1 MAALPNTNISTSLV
15 GTTLGSSSRD
25 VGTLCTHPNINK
37 WSKWKPVRSNKETGI
52 TSDELKMIK
61 YGLHLHNFST
71 IQDLINFYESGEASW
86 RYDKPRGYINLEYFR
101 LGDFRTYDHDVR
113 ESYTMFKPN
122 SVSAATTLP
131 ITYNKKLSYP
141 STGVSIEDLDLDLMC
156 LGGTVAKNGVLLKH
170 FTLPNPISSYQDTIV
185 AEIPIDGLFGIHQA
199 YAFLAERNPIVPS
212 NIDRYYAL
220 ENGRLGNFDT
230 DGGNPTWGFSS
241 TLTGMLT
248 DNPVQDY
255 TVTWQLKLT
264 NSRETP
270 IIFPNC
276 IVKVLYQNTDPVNG
290 VLSDGEQ
297 MVNLGSIT
305 VAAGQTETRNGTFE
319 QVLRYYPSQGGKI
332 AFVNQYAGLNKIY
345 PLFEA

>member
-1 MAALPNTNISTSLV
+1 MALPNSNISTSLV
-15 GTTLGSSSRD
+15 KSAIGAATND
-25 VGTLCTHPNINK
+25 VGSLCTHPNINK
-37 WSKWKPVRSNKETGI
+37 WSRWKPVRHFNITGI
-52 TSDELKMIK
+52 NAADLKAVK
-61 YGLHLHNFST
+61 YGLYINEFST
-71 IQDLINFYESGEASW
+71 IQDVISFYESGAIAW
-86 RYDKPRGYINLEYFR
+86 RYDKPRGHTSLEYFR

-113 ESYTMFKPN
+113 ESYTLFKPN
-122 SVSAATTLP
+122 NMSSATTLP
-131 ITYNKKLSYP
+131 ITYNKKLSHP
-141 STGVSIEDLDLDLMC
+141 STGVTIEDLDLHTMC
-156 LGGTVAKNGVLLKH
+156 LGGAVGKNGTLLKH
-170 FTLPNPISSYQDTIV
+170 FTLANPISSYSDTIV

-212 NIDRYYAL
+212 NIDKYYAI

-255 TVTWQLKLT
+255 TVTWELKLT

-290 VLSDGEQ
+290 ALSDGEQ

-305 VAAGQTETRNGTFE
+305 VAAGQTETRNGTFN
-319 QVLRYYPSQGGKI
+319 QVLRYYQTQGGKL
-332 AFVNQYAGLNKIY
+332 AFVNQYTGLNKIY